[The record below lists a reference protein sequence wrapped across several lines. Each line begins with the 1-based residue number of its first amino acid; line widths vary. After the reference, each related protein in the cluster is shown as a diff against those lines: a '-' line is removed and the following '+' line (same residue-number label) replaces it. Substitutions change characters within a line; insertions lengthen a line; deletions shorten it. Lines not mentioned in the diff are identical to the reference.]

1 MYFLKSERIGFSKW
15 TEKDIELARS
25 LWGEKNVTRYL
36 CASGTFTEEEIK
48 TRLGLEIENQK
59 KFGVQYWPVFE
70 LATGD
75 FIGCCGLRPYKL
87 EEGIFEIGF
96 HLKERFWGK
105 GFANEGAKAVIQYA
119 FEQLQATD
127 IFAGHNPHN
136 VNSGKAL
143 ERLGFHYISDE
154 FYPPTGLYHPSYKY
168 K

>member
-1 MYFLKSERIGFSKW
+1 M
-15 TEKDIELARS
+15 
-25 LWGEKNVTRYL
+25 
-36 CASGTFTEEEIK
+36 
-48 TRLGLEIENQK
+48 
-59 KFGVQYWPVFE
+59 
-70 LATGD
+70 ATGD

-119 FEQLQATD
+119 FDQLQATD

-136 VNSGKAL
+136 VNSRKAL
-143 ERLGFHYISDE
+143 EHLGFHYISDE
-154 FYPPTGLYHPSYKY
+154 YYPPTGLYHPSYKY